1 MANGDIH
8 TRPYGSRWVNKVE
21 GNSRPSNIHD
31 TKDEAQ
37 REGREMAIRNKVE
50 HLIHTRITGSRSATL
65 TAPIQRPG
73 RAEFAL
79 WPECRA
85 ALALVRVEPR
95 RSRTQPTRVPSVQ
108 TQLRLRAFLASLT

>member
-8 TRPYGSRWVNKVE
+8 TQPYGSRWVNKVE

-50 HLIHTRITGSRSATL
+50 HLIHNQDHWVEERNSYRSDPASRV
-65 TAPIQRPG
+65 G
-73 RAEFAL
+73 
-79 WPECRA
+79 
-85 ALALVRVEPR
+85 
-95 RSRTQPTRVPSVQ
+95 
-108 TQLRLRAFLASLT
+108 